1 MSTQAES
8 VRRAKHVS
16 FDWIVFAAWIVTA
29 AAVSVRI
36 GLASSQN
43 DLVATYADAGA
54 GWLRGLP
61 LYSTT
66 SGFIYSPLVA
76 GLFAP
81 LSLVPHSVG
90 AILWR
95 LLNVGVFAGA
105 IFWWLKSE
113 IHDRV
118 KKRHFS
124 VVFLLLLPLAIGNLN
139 NGQVNPLIIG
149 LLIFSILAAHYG
161 HWTLCAICIGIA
173 TYFKI
178 YPLCVGLLLILF
190 YPRQLAW
197 RLIVVLV
204 LLGALSFV
212 LQRPS
217 YVLEQYQRW
226 ISSRAADNRRTNM
239 HIAPRDF
246 AMFLQV
252 FHIYLSARALLLL
265 QVLAG
270 GLVAIVCWLGRDW
283 PENRRLVCLL
293 TLASCWMLLFGP
305 STESA
310 TYVVLA
316 PAVVLALVQA
326 FQQEVPPWMRF
337 LLLASFSVLLSGL
350 FANSFL
356 DLKKGVY
363 SKSVQPFGALLFTIF
378 AVPWLT
384 TTRFWRG
391 DRTSPTTAG

>member
-1 MSTQAES
+1 MPTQAES
-8 VRRAKHVS
+8 VRSAKHVS
-16 FDWIVFAAWIVTA
+16 FDRIVFVAWIVA
-29 AAVSVRI
+29 VAAVSLRI
-36 GLASSQN
+36 AFASSRN
-43 DLVATYADAGA
+43 DLVATYAEAGA
-54 GWLRGLP
+54 RWLRGLP

-76 GLFAP
+76 GLFVP
-81 LSLVPHSVG
+81 LSLVPHTVAG
-90 AILWR
+90 ILWR

-118 KKRHFS
+118 TKKYFS
-124 VVFLLLLPLAIGNLN
+124 LAFLLLLPLAIGNLN

-149 LLIFSILAAHYG
+149 LLIFSIVAARHER
-161 HWTLCAICIGIA
+161 WTFCTICIGIA
-173 TYFKI
+173 TSFKI

-197 RLIVVLV
+197 RLIVILV

-226 ISSRAADNRRTNM
+226 ISSRSADNRRTSM
-239 HIAPRDF
+239 DIAPRDF
-246 AMFLQV
+246 AMLLEV
-252 FHIYLSARALLLL
+252 FRIYLSARAFLLL

-326 FQQEVPPWMRF
+326 FRQEVPLWMRV
-337 LLLASFSVLLSGL
+337 LLLTSFVVLLLGL
-350 FANSFL
+350 TANSFL
-356 DLKKGVY
+356 HLKKGVY
-363 SKSVQPFGALLFTIF
+363 LMSVQPFGALLFTIF
-378 AVPWLT
+378 ALPWLT
-384 TTRFWRG
+384 TNRFWPG
-391 DRTSPTTAG
+391 GRTRLS

>member
-1 MSTQAES
+1 
-8 VRRAKHVS
+8 
-16 FDWIVFAAWIVTA
+16 VFAAWIVTV
-29 AAVSVRI
+29 AAVSLRAF
-36 GLASSQN
+36 ASSRN
-43 DLVATYADAGA
+43 DLVATYAEAGA
-54 GWLRGLP
+54 SWLRGLP

-76 GLFAP
+76 GLFVP
-81 LSLVPHSVG
+81 LSLVPHSVAG
-90 AILWR
+90 ILWR

-118 KKRHFS
+118 TKKYFS
-124 VVFLLLLPLAIGNLN
+124 LVFLLLLPLAIGNLN

-149 LLIFSILAAHYG
+149 LLIFSIVAARHER
-161 HWTLCAICIGIA
+161 WTFCAICIGIA
-173 TYFKI
+173 TYFKV

-226 ISSRAADNRRTNM
+226 ISSRAADNRRTNVN
-239 HIAPRDF
+239 IAPRDF
-246 AMFLQV
+246 AMLLEV
-252 FHIYLSARALLLL
+252 FGIYLSARAFLLL

-270 GLVAIVCWLGRDW
+270 GLVAIVCWLGRNW

-326 FQQEVPPWMRF
+326 FQQEVPLWIRV
-337 LLLASFSVLLSGL
+337 LLLTSFVVLLLGL
-350 FANSFL
+350 TANSFL
-356 DLKKGVY
+356 HVEKGVY
-363 SKSVQPFGALLFTIF
+363 SMSVQPFGALLFTIF

-384 TTRFWRG
+384 TNRFWPG
-391 DRTSPTTAG
+391 KNG

>member
-1 MSTQAES
+1 VSAQAES
-8 VRRAKHVS
+8 VRGAKHVS
-16 FDWIVFAAWIVTA
+16 FDRIVFAAWIVTA
-29 AAVSVRI
+29 AAVSLRI
-36 GLASSQN
+36 AFASSRN
-43 DLVATYADAGA
+43 DLVATYAEAGA
-54 GWLRGLP
+54 RWLRGLP

-76 GLFAP
+76 GLFVP
-81 LSLVPHSVG
+81 LSLVPHSVAG
-90 AILWR
+90 ILWR

-118 KKRHFS
+118 TKKYFS
-124 VVFLLLLPLAIGNLN
+124 LVFLLLLPLAIGNLN

-149 LLIFSILAAHYG
+149 LLIFSIVAARHE
-161 HWTLCAICIGIA
+161 HWTFCAICIGIA

-226 ISSRAADNRRTNM
+226 ISSRAADNRRTNVN
-239 HIAPRDF
+239 IAPRDF
-246 AMFLQV
+246 AMLLEV
-252 FHIYLSARALLLL
+252 FRIYLSARAFLLL

-326 FQQEVPPWMRF
+326 FQQEVPLWIRV
-337 LLLASFSVLLSGL
+337 LLLTSFVVLLLGL
-350 FANSFL
+350 TANSFL
-356 DLKKGVY
+356 HVEKGVH
-363 SKSVQPFGALLFTIF
+363 SMSVQPFGALLFTIF
-378 AVPWLT
+378 ALPWLT
-384 TTRFWRG
+384 TNRFWLG
-391 DRTSPTTAG
+391 KNG

>member
-1 MSTQAES
+1 VSTQAES
-8 VRRAKHVS
+8 VRSAKHVS
-16 FDWIVFAAWIVTA
+16 FDRIVVAAWIVTA
-29 AAVSVRI
+29 AAVSLRAF
-36 GLASSQN
+36 ASFRN
-43 DLVATYADAGA
+43 DLVATYAEAGA
-54 GWLRGLP
+54 RWLRGLP

-76 GLFAP
+76 GLFVP
-81 LSLVPHSVG
+81 LSLVPHSVAG
-90 AILWR
+90 ILWR
-95 LLNVGVFAGA
+95 LLNAGVFAGA

-118 KKRHFS
+118 TKKYFS
-124 VVFLLLLPLAIGNLN
+124 LIFLLLLPLSIGNLN

-149 LLIFSILAAHYG
+149 LLIFSIVAARHER
-161 HWTLCAICIGIA
+161 WTFCAICIGIA

-226 ISSRAADNRRTNM
+226 ISSRAADNRRTNVN
-239 HIAPRDF
+239 IAPRDF
-246 AMFLQV
+246 AMLLEV
-252 FHIYLSARALLLL
+252 FRIYLSARAFLLL

-270 GLVAIVCWLGRDW
+270 CLVAIVCWLGRNW

-326 FQQEVPPWMRF
+326 FQQEVPLWIRV
-337 LLLASFSVLLSGL
+337 LLLTSFVVLLLGL
-350 FANSFL
+350 TANSFL
-356 DLKKGVY
+356 HVEKDVY
-363 SKSVQPFGALLFTIF
+363 SMSVQPFGALLFTIF

-391 DRTSPTTAG
+391 GRTSPATAG

>member
-1 MSTQAES
+1 
-8 VRRAKHVS
+8 
-16 FDWIVFAAWIVTA
+16 
-29 AAVSVRI
+29 
-36 GLASSQN
+36 
-43 DLVATYADAGA
+43 
-54 GWLRGLP
+54 
-61 LYSTT
+61 
-66 SGFIYSPLVA
+66 
-76 GLFAP
+76 
-81 LSLVPHSVG
+81 
-90 AILWR
+90 
-95 LLNVGVFAGA
+95 VGVFAGA

-118 KKRHFS
+118 TKKYFPL
-124 VVFLLLLPLAIGNLN
+124 VFLLLLPLAIGNLN

-149 LLIFSILAAHYG
+149 LLIFSIVAARHER
-161 HWTLCAICIGIA
+161 WTFCAICIGIA

-197 RLIVVLV
+197 RLIVILV

-226 ISSRAADNRRTNM
+226 ISSRAADNRRTNVN
-239 HIAPRDF
+239 IAPRDF
-246 AMFLQV
+246 AMLLEV
-252 FHIYLSARALLLL
+252 FRIYLSARAFLLL

-326 FQQEVPPWMRF
+326 FQQEVPLWMRV
-337 LLLASFSVLLSGL
+337 LLLTSFVVLLLGL
-350 FANSFL
+350 TANSFL
-356 DLKKGVY
+356 HLEKGVY
-363 SKSVQPFGALLFTIF
+363 SMSVQPFGALLFTIF
-378 AVPWLT
+378 ALPWLT
-384 TTRFWRG
+384 TNRFWPAKNG
-391 DRTSPTTAG
+391 

>member
-8 VRRAKHVS
+8 VRSAKHVS
-16 FDWIVFAAWIVTA
+16 FDRIVFAAWIVSV
-29 AAVSVRI
+29 AAVSLRI
-36 GLASSQN
+36 AFASSRN
-43 DLVATYADAGA
+43 CLVGTYAEAGA
-54 GWLRGLP
+54 RWLRGLP

-76 GLFAP
+76 GLFVP
-81 LSLVPHSVG
+81 LSLVPHSVAG
-90 AILWR
+90 ILWR
-95 LLNVGVFAGA
+95 LLNAGVFAGA

-118 KKRHFS
+118 TKKYFS
-124 VVFLLLLPLAIGNLN
+124 LVFLLLLPLAIGNLN
-139 NGQVNPLIIG
+139 NGQVNLLIIG
-149 LLIFSILAAHYG
+149 LLIFSIVAARHER
-161 HWTLCAICIGIA
+161 WTFCAICIGIA

-197 RLIVVLV
+197 RLIVILV

-226 ISSRAADNRRTNM
+226 ISSRAADNRRTSM
-239 HIAPRDF
+239 DIAPRDF
-246 AMFLQV
+246 AMLLEV
-252 FHIYLSARALLLL
+252 FRIYLSARALLLL

-326 FQQEVPPWMRF
+326 FQQEVPLRMRV
-337 LLLASFSVLLSGL
+337 LLLTSFVVLLLGL
-350 FANSFL
+350 TANSFL
-356 DLKKGVY
+356 HLKKGVY
-363 SKSVQPFGALLFTIF
+363 SMSVQPFGALLFTIF
-378 AVPWLT
+378 ALPWLT
-384 TTRFWRG
+384 TNRFWPRKNG
-391 DRTSPTTAG
+391 

>member
-1 MSTQAES
+1 MSTEAES

-16 FDWIVFAAWIVTA
+16 FDRIVFAAWIVTA
-29 AAVSVRI
+29 AAVSLRAF
-36 GLASSQN
+36 ASSRN
-43 DLVATYADAGA
+43 DLVATYAEAGA
-54 GWLRGLP
+54 RWLRGLP

-76 GLFAP
+76 GLFVP
-81 LSLVPHSVG
+81 LSLVPHSVAG
-90 AILWR
+90 ILWR

-118 KKRHFS
+118 TKKYFS
-124 VVFLLLLPLAIGNLN
+124 FVFLLLLPLAIGNLN

-149 LLIFSILAAHYG
+149 LLIFSIVAARHER
-161 HWTLCAICIGIA
+161 WTFCAICIGIA

-204 LLGALSFV
+204 LLGALSLV

-226 ISSRAADNRRTNM
+226 ISSRAADNRRTNVN
-239 HIAPRDF
+239 IAPRDF
-246 AMFLQV
+246 AMLLEV
-252 FHIYLSARALLLL
+252 FRIYLSAQAFLLL

-326 FQQEVPPWMRF
+326 FQQEVPLWIRV
-337 LLLASFSVLLSGL
+337 LLLTSFVVLLLGL
-350 FANSFL
+350 TANSFL
-356 DLKKGVY
+356 HVEKGVY
-363 SKSVQPFGALLFTIF
+363 SMSVQPFGALLFTIF

-391 DRTSPTTAG
+391 KNG

>member
-1 MSTQAES
+1 
-8 VRRAKHVS
+8 
-16 FDWIVFAAWIVTA
+16 VFAAWIVSV
-29 AAVSVRI
+29 AAVSLRI
-36 GLASSQN
+36 ASASSRN
-43 DLVATYADAGA
+43 DLVATYAEAGA
-54 GWLRGLP
+54 RWLRGLP

-76 GLFAP
+76 GLFVP
-81 LSLVPHSVG
+81 LSLVPHSVAG
-90 AILWR
+90 ILWR

-113 IHDRV
+113 IHNRV
-118 KKRHFS
+118 TKKYFS
-124 VVFLLLLPLAIGNLN
+124 LVFLLLLPLAIGNLN

-149 LLIFSILAAHYG
+149 LLIFSIVAARHER
-161 HWTLCAICIGIA
+161 WTFCAICVGIA

-178 YPLCVGLLLILF
+178 YPLCVGILLILF

-197 RLIVVLV
+197 RLIVILV

-226 ISSRAADNRRTNM
+226 ISSRAADNRRTNVN
-239 HIAPRDF
+239 IAPRDF
-246 AMFLQV
+246 AMLLEAFR
-252 FHIYLSARALLLL
+252 IYLSARAFLLL

-283 PENRRLVCLL
+283 PGNRRLVCLL

-326 FQQEVPPWMRF
+326 FQQEVPLWMRV
-337 LLLASFSVLLSGL
+337 LLLTSFVVLLLGL
-350 FANSFL
+350 TANSFL
-356 DLKKGVY
+356 HLEKGVY
-363 SKSVQPFGALLFTIF
+363 SMSVQPFGALLFTIF
-378 AVPWLT
+378 ALPWLT
-384 TTRFWRG
+384 TNRFWPAKNG
-391 DRTSPTTAG
+391 

>member
-1 MSTQAES
+1 
-8 VRRAKHVS
+8 
-16 FDWIVFAAWIVTA
+16 
-29 AAVSVRI
+29 
-36 GLASSQN
+36 
-43 DLVATYADAGA
+43 
-54 GWLRGLP
+54 
-61 LYSTT
+61 
-66 SGFIYSPLVA
+66 
-76 GLFAP
+76 
-81 LSLVPHSVG
+81 
-90 AILWR
+90 
-95 LLNVGVFAGA
+95 
-105 IFWWLKSE
+105 
-113 IHDRV
+113 
-118 KKRHFS
+118 
-124 VVFLLLLPLAIGNLN
+124 
-139 NGQVNPLIIG
+139 
-149 LLIFSILAAHYG
+149 
-161 HWTLCAICIGIA
+161 
-173 TYFKI
+173 
-178 YPLCVGLLLILF
+178 
-190 YPRQLAW
+190 
-197 RLIVVLV
+197 
-204 LLGALSFV
+204 
-212 LQRPS
+212 
-217 YVLEQYQRW
+217 
-226 ISSRAADNRRTNM
+226 M

-246 AMFLQV
+246 AMLLQV
-252 FHIYLSARALLLL
+252 FHIYLSARAFLLL

-337 LLLASFSVLLSGL
+337 LLLASFIVLLSGL

>member
-1 MSTQAES
+1 MSSQAES
-8 VRRAKHVS
+8 VRSAKHVS
-16 FDWIVFAAWIVTA
+16 FDRIVFAAWIVTV
-29 AAVSVRI
+29 AAVSLRAF
-36 GLASSQN
+36 ASSRN
-43 DLVATYADAGA
+43 DLVATYAEAGA
-54 GWLRGLP
+54 RWLRGLP

-76 GLFAP
+76 GIFVP
-81 LSLVPHSVG
+81 LSLVPHSVAG
-90 AILWR
+90 ILWR

-118 KKRHFS
+118 TKKYFS
-124 VVFLLLLPLAIGNLN
+124 FVFLLLLPLAIGNLN

-149 LLIFSILAAHYG
+149 LLIFSIVAARHER
-161 HWTLCAICIGIA
+161 WTFCAICIGIA

-212 LQRPS
+212 LRRPS

-226 ISSRAADNRRTNM
+226 ISSRAADNRRTNVN
-239 HIAPRDF
+239 IAPRDF
-246 AMFLQV
+246 AMLLEV
-252 FHIYLSARALLLL
+252 FRIYLSARAFLLL

-326 FQQEVPPWMRF
+326 FQQEVPLWMRV
-337 LLLASFSVLLSGL
+337 LLLTSFVVLLLGL
-350 FANSFL
+350 TANSFL
-356 DLKKGVY
+356 HLEKGVY
-363 SKSVQPFGALLFTIF
+363 SMSVQPFGALLFTIF
-378 AVPWLT
+378 ALPWLT
-384 TTRFWRG
+384 TNRFWPG
-391 DRTSPTTAG
+391 KNG

>member
-1 MSTQAES
+1 MSTQPES
-8 VRRAKHVS
+8 VRSAKHVS
-16 FDWIVFAAWIVTA
+16 FDRIVFAAWIVTV

-36 GLASSQN
+36 AFDSSQN

-54 GWLRGLP
+54 RWLRSLP

-81 LSLVPHSVG
+81 LSLVPHSVA

-113 IHDRV
+113 IHDLV

-149 LLIFSILAAHYG
+149 LLIFSILAAHYER
-161 HWTLCAICIGIA
+161 WALCAICIGIA

-212 LQRPS
+212 LQRPL

-226 ISSRAADNRRTNM
+226 ISSRAADDRRTNM
-239 HIAPRDF
+239 NMAPRDY
-246 AMFLQV
+246 AMLLQV
-252 FHIYLSARALLLL
+252 FHIYLSARAFLLL

-337 LLLASFSVLLSGL
+337 LLLASFIVLLSGSL
-350 FANSFL
+350 
-356 DLKKGVY
+356 
-363 SKSVQPFGALLFTIF
+363 
-378 AVPWLT
+378 
-384 TTRFWRG
+384 
-391 DRTSPTTAG
+391 RTAFSI